1 MKNFVKGK
9 IEKIEFL
16 SKDYLKLKISLPDE
30 KFSFQPGQFVM
41 LSEQNSEITFSR
53 PFSVLNWENNYI
65 EILIKILGKFTKRIP
80 KIKEKEEINLLGPLG
95 NSFKREE
102 RVALVAGGYGIAP
115 LFFYLKKYSKIKNI
129 YLFYGGKTEKDIL
142 LLENLEKLLKKKNLF
157 IGTED
162 GSLGEKGLITDIFQK
177 NLNKIKI
184 EKVYACGPLPMFK
197 SLKEICNRE
206 KLDLYVSMDPIMACG
221 YGVCLGCVIPT
232 FKGNICA
239 CTEGPIFNF
248 KDILWDKI

>member
-9 IEKIEFL
+9 IEKIEIL
-16 SKDYLKLKISLPDE
+16 SKYYLKLKVLLPYK

-41 LSEQNSEITFSR
+41 LSDKNSDITFSR
-53 PFSVLNWENNYI
+53 PFSVLNWEGNYI
-65 EILIKILGKFTKRIP
+65 EILIKMVGKFTK
-80 KIKEKEEINLLGPLG
+80 KISKIRENEEINILGPLG
-95 NSFKREE
+95 NSFKKEE

-115 LFFYLKKYSKIKNI
+115 LYFYLKKGNNLKNI
-129 YLFYGGKTEKDIL
+129 YIFYGGKTEKDIL
-142 LLENLEKLLKKKNLF
+142 LLEALKKLLKKENLF
-157 IGTED
+157 VGTED

-184 EKVYACGPLPMFK
+184 EKVYGCGPLPMFK
-197 SLKEICNRE
+197 ALKEICNRE

-232 FKGNICA
+232 KNGNICA
-239 CTEGPIFNF
+239 CTEGPIFNS
-248 KDILWDKI
+248 KEILWDKL